1 MRFTGLQLHQFRQ
14 FAAASWA
21 LHPRLNVV
29 QGGNAAG
36 KTTLLEALFFA
47 ARAESFR
54 ARRVLELIQDGQTSC
69 AVSVETLESDASLP
83 VGWKAQAEKGE
94 VLLRRGHETVNRTT
108 LTQSLPLMLID
119 HQQHRLFEDGP
130 VYRRHYL
137 DWGLFYVEPQ
147 FMIAWR
153 RFERALRQRNT
164 LLRQRAGMSEIQ
176 TWNPELVLWG
186 ERLHAMR
193 AEHVKA
199 LRESLRPW
207 LLCLLPDIEIHLTL
221 NAGWDTRQGL
231 AAALETQFESDR
243 QAGFTHAGPQRAEIR
258 VQWQSHL
265 VRTHSS
271 RGQQKLLALA
281 MSLAQAS
288 LVHRSL
294 GHAPVLL
301 LDDSEAELSS
311 AWQRRLFAALRD
323 YPGQTVVSSLEWSA
337 GVLPPQIAPD
347 DYAMFHVEHGQVTPI
362 TAC

>member
-1 MRFTGLQLHQFRQ
+1 MRFLSLQLHQFRQ
-14 FAAASWA
+14 FASVSWV

-54 ARRVLELIQDGQTSC
+54 ARRVMELIQDGQTAC
-69 AVSVETLESDASLP
+69 AVFTETLESEASLP
-83 VGWKAQAEKGE
+83 VAWKAQAEKNE
-94 VLLRRGHETVNRTT
+94 VVLRRGHETINRAT
-108 LTQSLPLMLID
+108 LTQSLPLMVID

-147 FMIAWR
+147 FMTAWR
-153 RFERALRQRNT
+153 RFERALRQRNA
-164 LLRQRAGMSEIQ
+164 LLRQRVGAQEIK

-193 AEHVKA
+193 AEHVKSVY
-199 LRESLRPW
+199 ESLRPW
-207 LLCLLPDIEIHLTL
+207 LLKLLPDVEIHLTL
-221 NAGWDTRQGL
+221 SAGWDTRQGL
-231 AAALETQFESDR
+231 AAALDAQLESDR

-288 LVHRSL
+288 LVHQAL

-301 LDDSEAELSS
+301 LDDSEAELSH
-311 AWQRRLFAALRD
+311 AWQQRLIAALRD
-323 YPGQTVVSSLEWSA
+323 YPGQTVVSSLEWSP
-337 GVLPPQIAPD
+337 GVLPPQITPD